1 MYSKVNKKQKFTTL
15 TLVFLLVLVV
25 FLPFVLVSSVNA
37 HGDKRFF
44 EANSLE
50 ESIYLP
56 LITNKQFSLL
66 PGERALNGSWGGDA
80 FTDGYPSKNKPV
92 VFSVEAGGKGIDSG
106 ARIDTYY
113 EETTGLWTCYGTS
126 RWTIN
131 KSVPIASDGTFH
143 ISGGLLN
150 KLTWDGR
157 FVAPD
162 QVEGT
167 FHTEILASPCGVVT
181 NDGAWSAT
189 WQGP

>member
-1 MYSKVNKKQKFTTL
+1 MYSIVKGKHKYTTL
-15 TLVFLLVLVV
+15 TLIFGLVFVV
-25 FLPFVLVSSVNA
+25 FLPFMLVSSVNA
-37 HGDKRFF
+37 HGDKRFY
-44 EANSLE
+44 ETNSLE

-56 LITNKQFSLL
+56 LVTNKQFSLL
-66 PGERALNGSWGGDA
+66 PGEHALDGSWKGDA
-80 FTDGYPSKNKPV
+80 ITDGYPSKIKPV
-92 VFSVEAGGKGIDSG
+92 VFSVEAGGKRIASG

-113 EETTGLWTCYGTS
+113 EETTGIYTCYGTS
-126 RWTIN
+126 SWTVN
-131 KSVPIASDGTFH
+131 KSIPIASDGTFH
-143 ISGGLLN
+143 ISGGLQD

-181 NDGAWSAT
+181 NNGTWSAT